1 MGRSRRPLEP
11 RSQTCTAHTRGG
23 DECRNFAIRGSN
35 VCRMHGGS
43 IGVVKRKAAGRV
55 EKAVADAKLAR
66 FLTENGYEP
75 VDNPL
80 EALRDLAGEIVAVKD
95 WLRGQVTHLDHTSNV
110 QGEQIS
116 ALMQL
121 YSMFLDK
128 AERSL
133 TSIAKLNIDERLAMI
148 SQHQAQV
155 MAQVMAEAIMRLT
168 HDKAQQVQARTIVG
182 ELLQRYDK

>member
-1 MGRSRRPLEP
+1 MGRSRRKLEP
-11 RSQTCTAHTRGG
+11 FSPPCKATTRQG
-23 DECRNFAIRGSN
+23 EPCKNPAVRGTV
-35 VCRMHGGS
+35 VCRMHG
-43 IGVVKRKAAGRV
+43 VNQATRTKAAI
-55 EKAVADAKLAR
+55 AVQKHVAEARLAQ
-66 FLTENGYEP
+66 FLQENGCEP

-95 WLRGQVTHLDHTSNV
+95 WLRGQVTHLEHTSNV

-121 YSMFLDK
+121 YGQFLDR

-133 TSIAKLNIDERLAMI
+133 TSIAKLNIDERLAHI
-148 SQHQAQV
+148 QQAQAQV

-168 HDKAQQVQARTIVG
+168 ADKQKQSEARVIVG
-182 ELLQRYDK
+182 QLLQKYDK